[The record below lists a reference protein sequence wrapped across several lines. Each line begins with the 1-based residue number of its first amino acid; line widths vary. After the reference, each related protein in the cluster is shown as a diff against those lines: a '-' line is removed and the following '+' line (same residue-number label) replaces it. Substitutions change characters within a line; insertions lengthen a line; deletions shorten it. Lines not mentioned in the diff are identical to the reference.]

1 MKKNKIIYWTSTGL
15 LALAMVASGVMYIT
29 SPQMTAAFRHLG
41 FPDYF
46 RIELG
51 IAKILGSIAII
62 LPMIPNKVKE
72 WAYAGLS
79 ISFISA
85 PIASYSV
92 GDPIGVVVT
101 PLFFLGILIVSYIY
115 KEKMNA

>member
-15 LALAMVASGVMYIT
+15 LALAMMASGPMYIM
-29 SPQMTAAFRHLG
+29 SPQMIAAFHHLG

-51 IAKILGSIAII
+51 TAKILAGIVLI

-79 ISFISA
+79 ICFISA
-85 PIASYSV
+85 PIAHYSV
-92 GDPIGVVVT
+92 GDPINVVVT
-101 PLFFLGILIVSYIY
+101 PLFFLGLLVVSYIY
-115 KEKMNA
+115 KDKMNA

>member
-1 MKKNKIIYWTSTGL
+1 MKKDKIIYWTSTGL
-15 LALAMVASGVMYIT
+15 LALAMVASGIMYLT
-29 SPQMTAAFRHLG
+29 SPQMVAAFGHLG
-41 FPDYF
+41 FPGYF

-62 LPMIPNKVKE
+62 LPMTPNKIKE

-85 PIASYSV
+85 PIASYCV

-101 PLFFLGILIVSYIY
+101 PLFFLGLLAVSYIY
-115 KEKMNA
+115 KDKMNA